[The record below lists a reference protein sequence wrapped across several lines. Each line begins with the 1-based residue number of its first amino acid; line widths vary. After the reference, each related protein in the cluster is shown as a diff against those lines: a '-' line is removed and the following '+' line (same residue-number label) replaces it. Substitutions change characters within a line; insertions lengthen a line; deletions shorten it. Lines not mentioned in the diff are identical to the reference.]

1 MLFRSII
8 VQTAAR
14 DTAVTKVEL
23 IIDGVARE
31 AVVNKLNPLEYN
43 IVVRRDVSKADIR
56 VTPNSYEVHEILIGG
71 AYDSIDNITGARTRN
86 NYPMEL
92 GNEFTVPISVTA
104 SDKLTKEDGYKLI
117 IKKVDLNMDLAS
129 VKVDETSLTKGAKD
143 TYTYIANTN
152 VLNSKANI
160 TLISVKPESTVK
172 LERMIPD
179 KGKSPVEYSYEEI
192 GKAVKGGGVWDD
204 VSLDTKS
211 DINRFRVT
219 VTAEDGYTSK
229 TYYLVIRTKSENTEI
244 DYIKV
249 GQYYAKPTNDN
260 SKWEVKI
267 PNTTKFATFTIK
279 TYDELASILKLNGS
293 GYEQGIY
300 SDVITD
306 MDLQTANKVL
316 TFEIKSQ
323 SGNTKRTITL
333 TIIGDETA
341 PAIKKIT
348 VNGDKAKDPTVSET
362 NYIYDTVLPN
372 ASELLVGAEG
382 TLINYYVEIDGGD
395 RKLSKNEKKVAN
407 ADRKSVV

>member
-1 MLFRSII
+1 MNDQPVVRIKVVSEEGVATKIYKLRIVPKSNDNTIDPNGYVKLVRINDMDRPVGYNTAKGAYVVSVAEGTSKLPIRIKANSPFAKVAVDRFANPLGSDGASYSDNNEIMLPGYDISGTDLNKGLEIPFYVKAENGVIRTYKII

-43 IVVRRDVSKADIR
+43 IVVGRDVSKADIR

-160 TLISVKPESTVK
+160 LFLLKSIIFKHIVCFIK
-172 LERMIPD
+172 L
-179 KGKSPVEYSYEEI
+179 
-192 GKAVKGGGVWDD
+192 
-204 VSLDTKS
+204 
-211 DINRFRVT
+211 
-219 VTAEDGYTSK
+219 
-229 TYYLVIRTKSENTEI
+229 
-244 DYIKV
+244 
-249 GQYYAKPTNDN
+249 
-260 SKWEVKI
+260 
-267 PNTTKFATFTIK
+267 FT
-279 TYDELASILKLNGS
+279 
-293 GYEQGIY
+293 
-300 SDVITD
+300 
-306 MDLQTANKVL
+306 
-316 TFEIKSQ
+316 
-323 SGNTKRTITL
+323 
-333 TIIGDETA
+333 
-341 PAIKKIT
+341 
-348 VNGDKAKDPTVSET
+348 
-362 NYIYDTVLPN
+362 
-372 ASELLVGAEG
+372 
-382 TLINYYVEIDGGD
+382 
-395 RKLSKNEKKVAN
+395 
-407 ADRKSVV
+407 